1 MDSMMSGN
9 DAALGEGF
17 GRQIETLQA
26 ISAKEKSKL
35 AQLRASREN
44 CYRQLEI
51 NNETTRS
58 VEDVIRSKKSS
69 IVEVRLASQVMMAP
83 IDAIKSKSNYLSE
96 KKATFDEAKKQVVSE
111 MKSDLDGMAK
121 LQSSVIQETTSLA
134 ATFLLESDKDRF
146 QKECEDISAKLSA
159 LEAPTSELDED
170 ELNREAEKI
179 QQEIEQTKYTMSSLT
194 KLIVKLSDEVE
205 TSKLTLNRMESELC

>member
-1 MDSMMSGN
+1 MDSMMSRN

-44 CYRQLEI
+44 SYRQLEI

-159 LEAPTSELDED
+159 LGAPTSELDED
-170 ELNREAEKI
+170 ELNREAEKV
-179 QQEIEQTKYTMSSLT
+179 QQEIEQTKEALSSLT
-194 KLIVKLSDEVE
+194 KLVVKLSDEVE